1 MKKKVLALLLT
12 TTMIAG
18 LTAGCGG
25 NSDSGSGSN
34 TTGDTPAA
42 ADTST
47 SNDNASASSDDPWA
61 NVDTSEHVVITYMTT
76 GETPT
81 GTKEKYDQMMTEL
94 NKILTEKCNAELQT
108 YFISWT
114 DYLSNYNLTLAQM
127 DGTVDLVG
135 TASDW
140 LDAWPNS
147 KNGAFLELS
156 EDMLKTYA
164 PKTWASVP
172 AENWELC
179 KYNGDIYLIPED
191 NYAQWTNHGF
201 IYRLDWA
208 KAAGLS
214 DGVKSWEDLTTYF
227 KYVKETYP
235 DIIPWDS
242 DGTQY
247 AQLAG
252 GWNMMLERGVTVPL
266 ITSDGPFEEALSCG
280 GLDGIHP
287 TGNFGSRTKER
298 FAVLS
303 LYAKGGPLMCAEF
316 WVGWFDHWGNG
327 GHMRGNPESPQ
338 DLDDMLDMGHVNIYM
353 FEGGTNFGFMN
364 GSNYY
369 DELTPDVTSY
379 DYDALLTEAGD
390 FTEKYYKFQKVIGK
404 YAPVPKV
411 EFTTRIQKKAYGKL
425 TAVSQTGLM
434 QNLANIAQPVVDKFP
449 VCMEKCGQGYGYIL
463 YHSVLRHEQNL
474 ERIRLWGAND
484 RANIFVDNR
493 RVVNLYDRELEGE
506 YDVPAGKVKKAQDA
520 NAPSAGEESGTKNEP
535 ITFAPDAP
543 IDILMENMGRVNFGP
558 LMERQRKGI
567 QDCVQIN
574 GHMHYNWTM
583 YPLPLDNIDRL
594 DFDRDFTE
602 GLPAFYKFELDVDEA
617 GDTFL
622 ELDGWGKGCVF
633 LNGFNLGR
641 YWEIGPQRRLYIP
654 APLLRHGKNE
664 LIVFETEGKATG
676 TIELKDEPDIG

>member
-1 MKKKVLALLLT
+1 MGQFEIRDNFYLDGKPFRV
-12 TTMIAG
+12 I
-18 LTAGCGG
+18 
-25 NSDSGSGSN
+25 SGSIHYFRVVPEYWRDRLEKLKAMGCN
-34 TTGDTPAA
+34 TVETYIA
-42 ADTST
+42 
-47 SNDNASASSDDPWA
+47 W
-61 NVDTSEHVVITYMTT
+61 NVHEPQKGVFDFGGRH
-76 GETPT
+76 
-81 GTKEKYDQMMTEL
+81 
-94 NKILTEKCNAELQT
+94 
-108 YFISWT
+108 
-114 DYLSNYNLTLAQM
+114 
-127 DGTVDLVG
+127 DLVKFVRMAEELG
-135 TASDW
+135 LYVILRPSPYICAEWEFGGLPAW
-140 LDAWPNS
+140 LLQEDGMRLRACYGP
-147 KNGAFLELS
+147 FLRHVREYYDKLFPLITPLQVT
-156 EDMLKTYA
+156 EGGPVIMMQ
-164 PKTWASVP
+164 V
-172 AENWELC
+172 ENE
-179 KYNGDIYLIPED
+179 YGYYGDDTCYM
-191 NYAQWTNHGF
+191 
-201 IYRLDWA
+201 
-208 KAAGLS
+208 
-214 DGVKSWEDLTTYF
+214 
-227 KYVKETYP
+227 ETMR
-235 DIIPWDS
+235 D
-242 DGTQY
+242 
-247 AQLAG
+247 
-252 GWNMMLERGVTVPL
+252 MMLERGVTVPL

-303 LYAKGGPLMCAEF
+303 PYAEGGPLMCAEF

-535 ITFAPDAP
+535 IMFAPDAP

-664 LIVFETEGKATG
+664 IIVFETEGKATG

>member
-1 MKKKVLALLLT
+1 MGQFEIRDNFYLDGKPFRV
-12 TTMIAG
+12 I
-18 LTAGCGG
+18 
-25 NSDSGSGSN
+25 SGSIHYFRVVPEYWRDRLEKLKAMGCN
-34 TTGDTPAA
+34 TVETYIA
-42 ADTST
+42 
-47 SNDNASASSDDPWA
+47 W
-61 NVDTSEHVVITYMTT
+61 NVHEPQKGVFDFGGRH
-76 GETPT
+76 
-81 GTKEKYDQMMTEL
+81 
-94 NKILTEKCNAELQT
+94 
-108 YFISWT
+108 
-114 DYLSNYNLTLAQM
+114 
-127 DGTVDLVG
+127 DLVKFVRMAEELG
-135 TASDW
+135 LYVILRPSPYICAEWEFGGLPAW
-140 LDAWPNS
+140 LLQEDGMRLRACYGP
-147 KNGAFLELS
+147 FLRHVREYYDKLFPLITPLQVT
-156 EDMLKTYA
+156 EGGPVIMMQ
-164 PKTWASVP
+164 V
-172 AENWELC
+172 ENE
-179 KYNGDIYLIPED
+179 YGYYGDDTCYM
-191 NYAQWTNHGF
+191 
-201 IYRLDWA
+201 
-208 KAAGLS
+208 
-214 DGVKSWEDLTTYF
+214 
-227 KYVKETYP
+227 ETMR
-235 DIIPWDS
+235 D
-242 DGTQY
+242 
-247 AQLAG
+247 
-252 GWNMMLERGVTVPL
+252 MMLERGVTVPL

-303 LYAKGGPLMCAEF
+303 PYAKGGPLMCAEF

-520 NAPSAGEESGTKNEP
+520 NAPSAGEESGTRNEP

-664 LIVFETEGKATG
+664 IIVFETEGKATG